1 MPRVLQV
8 VLTLSPGGTERLV
21 IELARRL
28 HGEMPAAVCCLDDE
42 GAWAAGLRDEGIA
55 VTALGRRAGFRPG
68 LGLALAAVA
77 RAHRADVLHAH
88 HYSPFVYSA
97 IAKLR
102 QPRLRVIFTEH
113 GRLSDAAPSSKRR
126 LVNRVFAT
134 AASGVFAVSGNVREH
149 LLGEGWRPD
158 DVRVIYNGIQI
169 GPLPAPAERTR
180 VRADLGAGDDTMVI
194 GTIARLDP
202 VKDLGTLL
210 DAAARA
216 GRDTRVQVVVVGDGP
231 VRKDLEARA
240 AALGIAPRVRF
251 LGQRDDARTWLAG
264 CDLYVNSSISEGV
277 SLTILEAMAAGLPVI
292 ATKVGGTP
300 EVVNETCG
308 RLVPARDA
316 GGLAAEIVALA
327 RDPAGRATLG
337 RAARQRVE
345 AEFTIE
351 RMVSEYA
358 AVYRGAAPPS
368 PRLPTGGRSVE

>member
-21 IELARRL
+21 IEIARRL
-28 HGEMPAAVCCLDDE
+28 HHEMPAAVCCLDDE
-42 GAWAAGLRDEGIA
+42 GAWAASLRSEGIG

-102 QPRLRVIFTEH
+102 HPRLRVIFTEH
-113 GRLSDAAPSSKRR
+113 GRLSDAAPSAKRR
-126 LVNRVFAT
+126 AVNRVFAA
-134 AASGVFAVSGNVREH
+134 AASGAFAVSENVKEH
-149 LLGEGWRPD
+149 LVGEGWRRD
-158 DVRVIYNGIQI
+158 AVRVIYNGIQI
-169 GPLPAPAERTR
+169 GPLPDPAARER
-180 VRADLGAGDDTMVI
+180 VRATLGAFGASGDTPAPGVDGDTVVI

-210 DAAARA
+210 QAAATCRT
-216 GRDTRVQVVVVGDGP
+216 GSRIMVVVVGDGP
-231 VRKDLEARA
+231 VRRDLESQAV
-240 AALGIAPRVRF
+240 ALGIADRVKF

-277 SLTILEAMAAGLPVI
+277 SLTILEAMAASLPVI
-292 ATKVGGTP
+292 ATRVGGTP

-308 RLVPARDA
+308 RLVPARDPA
-316 GGLAAEIVALA
+316 ALADEIDALAAS
-327 RDPAGRATLG
+327 PGRRTELG
-337 RAARQRVE
+337 QAARRRVE

-358 AVYRGAAPPS
+358 AVYRAP
-368 PRLPTGGRSVE
+368 

>member
-21 IELARRL
+21 IEIARRL
-28 HGEMPAAVCCLDDE
+28 HHEMPAAVCCLDDE
-42 GAWAAGLRDEGIA
+42 GAWAASLRSEGIG

-102 QPRLRVIFTEH
+102 HPRLRVIFTEH
-113 GRLSDAAPSSKRR
+113 GRLSDAAPSAKRR
-126 LVNRVFAT
+126 AVNRVFAA
-134 AASGVFAVSGNVREH
+134 AASGAFAVSENVKEH
-149 LLGEGWRPD
+149 LVGEGWRRD
-158 DVRVIYNGIQI
+158 AVRVIYNGIQI
-169 GPLPAPAERTR
+169 GPLPDPAARER
-180 VRADLGAGDDTMVI
+180 VRATLGAFGASGDTPAPGVDGDTVVI

-210 DAAARA
+210 QAAATCRT
-216 GRDTRVQVVVVGDGP
+216 GSRIMVVVVGDGP
-231 VRKDLEARA
+231 VRRDLESQAV
-240 AALGIAPRVRF
+240 ALGIADRVKF

-292 ATKVGGTP
+292 ATRVGGTP

-308 RLVPARDA
+308 RLVPARDPA
-316 GGLAAEIVALA
+316 ALAAEIDALA
-327 RDPAGRATLG
+327 ASPGRRTELG
-337 RAARQRVE
+337 QAARRRVE

-358 AVYRGAAPPS
+358 AVYRAP
-368 PRLPTGGRSVE
+368 